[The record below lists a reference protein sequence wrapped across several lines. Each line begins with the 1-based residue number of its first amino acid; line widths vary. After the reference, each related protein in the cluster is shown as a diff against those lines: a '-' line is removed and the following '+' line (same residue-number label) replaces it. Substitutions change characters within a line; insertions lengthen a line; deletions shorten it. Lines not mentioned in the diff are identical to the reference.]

1 MCPGSSTCVVD
12 QTNNAYC
19 VTCNRICP
27 EVTSPDQYLCGNDGI
42 VYASACHLRRAT
54 CLLGRSIGV
63 AYEGKCISECQHK
76 FCLFHLN
83 EKSWKWRN
91 GGICFQFRVHRQQW
105 RNLKWIPLVPL
116 VFRDN
121 LNCESHWRLIVS
133 WCWQP
138 SSGVITN
145 CAWLAYSSPQQEQT
159 RLWISTYETLK
170 CYQKKLTAIVSYC
183 LFRGQVMWRYPVQ
196 RGEEV
201 SMGFQDGS
209 RALCSL
215 HGEVPR
221 KSIGGGRVRQRQH
234 HVSQR
239 VRHEAGRL
247 LFGGSPGG

>member
-1 MCPGSSTCVVD
+1 MVKSQMNSISSISLSW
-12 QTNNAYC
+12 Q
-19 VTCNRICP
+19 
-27 EVTSPDQYLCGNDGI
+27 SQLWKSL
-42 VYASACHLRRAT
+42 ASNCFLMLAT
-54 CLLGRSIGV
+54 I
-63 AYEGKCISECQHK
+63 I
-76 FCLFHLN
+76 
-83 EKSWKWRN
+83 
-91 GGICFQFRVHRQQW
+91 
-105 RNLKWIPLVPL
+105 
-116 VFRDN
+116 
-121 LNCESHWRLIVS
+121 
-133 WCWQP
+133 WC
-138 SSGVITN
+138 VITN

-221 KSIGGGRVRQRQH
+221 KSIGGGRVCQRQH

-247 LFGGSPGG
+247 LFGGSPGC